1 MKNIL
6 ICLLLTFVAFNA
18 FSQTGITDSTSNEMV
33 VIQKFDP
40 VIATQEYLD
49 TLSGEAKEKSDSY
62 FEGGYWLLLWNVLY
76 SIGVALIFLSFG
88 LSSWIKKIA
97 TRMKNV
103 NLQNLIYIIFYMI
116 FFYLLFFP
124 LNIYE
129 NFFREH
135 QYNLS
140 NLTFGAW
147 IGEEMKSLLVSIIF
161 MSLILMIIYKL
172 VRKVQQKWWLWAGF
186 VSIVFLVIG
195 LLIAPVFIS
204 PLFNEYQPMEEGHAK
219 EEILSLARANQIP
232 ADDIYQFDASKQSNR
247 ISANVSGFAN
257 TTRISLNDNLL
268 NRCDVPEIKAVMA
281 HEMGHYVLNHIYEM
295 LVYFGLILLIGFAF
309 VNWSFLKIISSKW
322 GAKWQIDCIADIKG
336 LPLFAVL
343 FTVFMFFATPVINN
357 IIRSNEVEADMFGL
371 NTAREPDGF
380 ASCAMKL
387 SEYRKINPG
396 KWEEIIFFDHPSGKT
411 RVWSA
416 MKWKSENLEE

>member
-1 MKNIL
+1 MRNFLFCFLLIL
-6 ICLLLTFVAFNA
+6 LSVSG
-18 FSQTGITDSTSNEMV
+18 FSQTSVADSINNEKAV
-33 VIQKFDP
+33 VQAFDP
-40 VIATQEYLD
+40 VVATQEYLD

-62 FEGGYWLLLWNVLY
+62 FEGGYWLLLWNLLY
-76 SIGVALIFLSFG
+76 SIGVAFIFLSLG

-97 TRMKNV
+97 AKVKNI

-124 LNIYE
+124 LNVYE

-147 IGEEMKSLLVSIIF
+147 MGEEMKSLLIQIIF
-161 MSLILMIIYKL
+161 MGLVLVIIYKFI
-172 VRKVQQKWWLWAGF
+172 RKIQKSWWLWAGIITMF
-186 VSIVFLVIG
+186 FLVIG
-195 LLIAPVFIS
+195 ILISPVYID
-204 PLFNEYQPMEEGHAK
+204 PLFNEYKPMDDGPIK

-232 ADDIYQFDASKQSNR
+232 ADNVFQVDASKQSNR

-257 TTRISLNDNLL
+257 TTRIALNDNLL
-268 NRCDVPEIKAVMA
+268 NRCDLPEIKAVMA

-295 LVYFGLILLIGFAF
+295 IVYFSILILACFAF
-309 VNWSFLKIISSKW
+309 VNWAFNKVNKKW
-322 GAKWQIDCIADIKG
+322 GAKWKIDGIADIKG

-343 FTVFMFFATPVINN
+343 FTVFMFFAQPVINN

-371 NTAREPDGF
+371 NASREPDGF
-380 ASCAMKL
+380 ARVSMKL

-411 RVWSA
+411 RVCEA
-416 MKWKSENLEE
+416 MKWKSENMED